1 MQVSEP
7 DSGKATPLVTRREI
21 VPVVAWALVIAALT
35 ALPYVWAVERAPM
48 KMQFE
53 GFIWGVDEGNVYLAW
68 MRQAAEGRVLLR
80 NQYTTLPQNPHFF
93 NVFLLALGRITA
105 LTGQPP
111 AIIFHAARLVGGVV
125 LLLSIYLFAAFV
137 TRSRA
142 VRWATLCLASL
153 GSGLG
158 WLAAGWA
165 QSRPEYLPPALT
177 PPDYAPPPPH
187 SWQVM
192 PEAVTFLSLLL
203 NPLFVWSMA
212 LMCLVLLAAAVTV
225 ERRSLSWAALTGG
238 LLLVIGNV
246 HTYDVFVLHAAIV
259 VYSLVMIRLGRADL
273 KRAALQYAIMFSIAL
288 PAPVWAWWTA
298 QQDPSYLQKILTQT
312 LSPPPLDLAMGY
324 GLVLALAMVGGVYAI
339 GHRRDHPR
347 LLLPLCWAGVNLPL
361 LYLPVSFQR
370 KLAEGLHIPLCVLA
384 AVGLVMVI
392 AQWLATPPREMQP
405 VHGVLP
411 AGARRRAAARVTGP
425 PASRVALLIAGAVVL
440 TMPSNALF
448 VAGCMDN
455 VATNNRALLS
465 VLQPPMYLSFDEVRA
480 LDYLGRHASEDDI
493 VLCSS
498 LTGSYV
504 PTRAPCLVFAGHW
517 AETLHFADA
526 VVFVAKFFTPGRN
539 ARVLSGAIETVGA
552 TWVIYGPQ
560 EALIATSI
568 MREPPDDPAGQFRD
582 ATRGVLRPVFTSG
595 DVTVYD
601 VISRPTLPRDRA
613 ASGASGLPA
622 PAPAPE

>member
-1 MQVSEP
+1 MHLTAPNHQT
-7 DSGKATPLVTRREI
+7 DAPLVTRREI
-21 VPVVAWALVIAALT
+21 APVLLWALVIVGLT
-35 ALPYVWAVERAPM
+35 ALPYVWAVQRAPAE
-48 KMQFE
+48 MQFE

-80 NQYTTLPQNPHFF
+80 NQYTTLPQTPRFF

-111 AIIFHAARLVGGVV
+111 AVIFHAARLVGGVV
-125 LLLSIYLFAAFV
+125 LLVSIYLLTAFV
-137 TRSRA
+137 TRSVA
-142 VRWATLCLASL
+142 ARWGTLCLASL

-158 WLAAGWA
+158 WLAAMWA
-165 QSRPEYLPPALT
+165 QSRPDYLPPPLT

-187 SWQVM
+187 AWQVM

-212 LMCLVLLAAAVTV
+212 LMCLVLLAAAVTI
-225 ERRSLSWAALTGG
+225 ERRSLGWAALTGVV
-238 LLLVIGNV
+238 LLVIGNV
-246 HTYDVFVLHAAIV
+246 HTYDVFVLDAAIG
-259 VYSLVMIRLGRADL
+259 VYFLLMVRMGRAEL
-273 KRAALQYAIMFSIAL
+273 RRAALQFALMFAIAL

-298 QQDPSYLQKILTQT
+298 RVDQSYLQKILTKT

-324 GLVLALAMVGGVYAI
+324 GLVLLLAVTGVVYAVR
-339 GHRRDHPR
+339 HRRERPR

-370 KLAEGLHIPLCVLA
+370 KLAEGLHIPLCMLA
-384 AVGLVMVI
+384 ALGLVMVI
-392 AQWLATPPREMQP
+392 AQRLAAPPRETEP
-405 VHGVLP
+405 EPGVLP
-411 AGARRRAAARVTGP
+411 AGERRRAAARVAGP
-425 PASRVALLIAGAVVL
+425 APGRVALLIAAAVVL

-455 VATNNRALLS
+455 VESNNRALLG
-465 VLQPPMYLSFDEVRA
+465 VLQPPIYLSFDEVRA
-480 LDYLGRHASEDDI
+480 LDYLGAHAVEDDI

-526 VVFVAKFFTPGRN
+526 VAFVAKFLTPGRN
-539 ARVLSGAIETVGA
+539 ARVLSGALEAVGA

-560 EALIATSI
+560 EALIATGM
-568 MREPPDDPAGQFRD
+568 MREPPEDPAGQFRE

-595 DVTVYD
+595 EVTVYD
-601 VISRPTLPRDRA
+601 VISQPIFLDDPAAAGATDLPVPA
-613 ASGASGLPA
+613 AP
-622 PAPAPE
+622 PE